1 MCKFVQAMASGN
13 KQSNLLEKGDSSPL
27 STKLQEAWLQSQLL
41 KVQKSDPSSFSFSTH
56 RRTLYQIDPEP
67 LAHKSTFS
75 HLLEKPSLPPLY
87 SYSTKDSSHGLL
99 LPRAP
104 TNMGVME
111 CHGESDASIINFV
124 NDMLMEKD
132 IDYEI
137 CMRTESTICLAME
150 KGFTDL
156 LHEDSLPPIER
167 SKNFENMVQVGG
179 VIDSSN
185 NQLDITQLLE
195 ELFEDHLI
203 EEYTKIYQNVSQLNH
218 CNSSDIA
225 MDTHSQSMDSTNCAS
240 NFATSTRL
248 DEHSN
253 TRVAM
258 CLQCGGDEGVQHNVN
273 FAFEFGDED
282 QLSDLLLK

>member
-1 MCKFVQAMASGN
+1 MCRFVQAMASCN
-13 KQSNLLEKGDSSPL
+13 KQSNLVAKGDSSPL

-56 RRTLYQIDPEP
+56 RRTQYQIDTEP

-87 SYSTKDSSHGLL
+87 SYSTKESSHGLL
-99 LPRAP
+99 LPGAP

-111 CHGESDASIINFV
+111 CDGESDASIITFV

-132 IDYEI
+132 IDYEV
-137 CMRTESTICLAME
+137 CMRTESNICLAME

-156 LHEDSLPPIER
+156 LHEDSLPPTER
-167 SKNFENMVQVGG
+167 SNNFENMVQVGG
-179 VIDSSN
+179 VIDYSN
-185 NQLDITQLLE
+185 NQLDITQLSE
-195 ELFEDHLI
+195 ELFEDRLI
-203 EEYTKIYQNVSQLNH
+203 QEYTKIFQNVSQLNH
-218 CNSSDIA
+218 CNISDIA
-225 MDTHSQSMDSTNCAS
+225 MDKHSQSMDSTNCAS

-258 CLQCGGDEGVQHNVN
+258 CLQCGGDEGVQHNGN

-282 QLSDLLLK
+282 HLSYLLLK